1 MTDSALPIIRP
12 MTLAELLDRS
22 IRLYRQNFL
31 KFIGIFAIPYIP
43 LMLVQTIISLI
54 SSRSLLDMDPS
65 SGEFTPGMLTAF
77 TGSFVFIIIQFILVQ
92 GVATAALTRA
102 VANNYTGKPVGIL
115 DSYRTLSTSWIKL
128 LAALFLV
135 FVLTMILS
143 VWMIIPCVGWLSG
156 PGILFFMGLVVT
168 PLIAPVISLENK
180 GVLSSIRRAWD
191 LSRSRFWW
199 LIGTAFVLTLLG
211 QLIVTG
217 PIYLLNVILQIVLS
231 SLPGTVEQQL
241 IVTTIIQT
249 LATTFMSLLYVPLQL
264 TIMTVVYFDLRARL
278 EGLDLAMQMTNST
291 TSENEVISLP
301 DISGKTSMPLLTGI
315 DIGRFA
321 LLSLIGIALYGLLF
335 MMMFFVFGL
344 AMSGL

>member
-65 SGEFTPGMLTAF
+65 SGEFTPEMLTAF

-180 GVLSSIRRAWD
+180 GILSSIRRAWD